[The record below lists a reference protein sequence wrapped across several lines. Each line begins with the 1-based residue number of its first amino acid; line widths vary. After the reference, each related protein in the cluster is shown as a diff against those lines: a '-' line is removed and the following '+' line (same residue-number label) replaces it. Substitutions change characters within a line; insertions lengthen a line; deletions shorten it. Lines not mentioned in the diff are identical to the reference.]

1 MKQVLR
7 AAFYGASVAF
17 SCIAVVLFVRTYTFD
32 NGSELFTGAWEP
44 GVKIEASF
52 SDQERR
58 DLLEAFKDAIRI
70 PTVSFSHT
78 KANTTALQE
87 FGDYIRKA
95 FPTVLSSS
103 LVQYE
108 VIGKYSH
115 LFAVSG
121 SNPALQPYMMLAHLD
136 VVPATDEGWDVP
148 PFSGEEVNGFIYGRG
163 TVDDKHCLMGILQA
177 LDYLLKRG
185 YKPLR
190 SFYIGIGHDEE
201 IQGFSGAKNIAST
214 LQARGVLLSFLLD
227 EGMMILEDIISG
239 IKKPTALIGTSEKG
253 YVTLAVSVEAKPGH
267 SSFPPQETCIGIL
280 AEAVSRLERTPLP
293 SMFGSGAEL
302 GTFEHLATQ
311 FSFPLN
317 VVMTNLWL
325 FGPLVSRLLERKPA
339 TNALVRT
346 TIAVTMFESG
356 IKPNVLPASAKA
368 IVNFRIHPAQTV
380 EEVLHLVKSIVA
392 DERVKMKIEEVSNP
406 IPSSSYSADAFGFQT
421 VKKTVKDIFPDVL
434 VAPGLFIGG
443 SDSKHFQN
451 LTKEIYRF
459 APVRFKLEDLSR
471 FHGLNER
478 ISVKGYEDV
487 VKFYIHLIQNA
498 DADKLPFLHKKS
510 HEL

>member
-1 MKQVLR
+1 MNQVVR
-7 AAFYGASVAF
+7 AVYWGALAMTCLVA
-17 SCIAVVLFVRTYTFD
+17 VLLVRTYTFD
-32 NGSELFTGAWEP
+32 DGSHLFAGSWEP
-44 GVKIEASF
+44 GVQIDVSF

-58 DLLEAFKDAIRI
+58 VLLEEFKDAIRI
-70 PTVSFSHT
+70 PTVSFSQT

-95 FPTVLSSS
+95 
-103 LVQYE
+103 
-108 VIGKYSH
+108 
-115 LFAVSG
+115 
-121 SNPALQPYMMLAHLD
+121 HLD
-136 VVPATDEGWDVP
+136 VVPATDEDWDVP

-177 LDYLLKRG
+177 LEYLLQRG
-185 YKPLR
+185 YEPRR

-201 IQGFSGAKNIAST
+201 IQGLVGAKNIAST
-214 LQARGVLLSFLLD
+214 LQARGVSLSFLLD
-227 EGMMILEDIISG
+227 EGMMIFEDVISG

-253 YVTLAVSVEAKPGH
+253 YIALALSVKTKPGH
-267 SSFPPQETCIGIL
+267 SSFPPPVTCIGIL

-293 SMFGSGAEL
+293 SMFGRGAEL

-325 FGPLVSRLLERKPA
+325 FSSLVSRILERKPA
-339 TNALVRT
+339 TNALIRT
-346 TIAVTMFESG
+346 TTALTMFESG
-356 IKPNVLPASAKA
+356 IKTNVLPPSAKA
-368 IVNFRIHPAQTV
+368 IVNLRVHPAQTV
-380 EEVLHLVKSIVA
+380 KEVLHLVQSIVA
-392 DERVKMKIEEVSNP
+392 DERVKVEIEDAYNP
-406 IPSSSYSADAFGFQT
+406 IPSSSYSTDAFGFQT
-421 VKKTVKDIFPDVL
+421 VKKTIKDIFPDVL
-434 VAPGLFIGG
+434 VAPGLFIGA

-451 LTKEIYRF
+451 LTKDIYRF
-459 APVRFKLEDLSR
+459 APVLFKPEDLSR

-478 ISVKGYEDV
+478 ISITGYEDV

-498 DADKLPFLHKKS
+498 DADKLPGLHKQS